1 MVTINLGQGRLN
13 KMENNRLNLIYKLN
27 HIANELEVGTVEYE
41 LARFFLENFK
51 SVNKWNIYQIAE
63 DNNVSRAS
71 VRRFAK
77 QLGYANFSDMKAH
90 VQEFDDGINDFQ
102 QFYGVEGFLDVL
114 VSNIQA
120 LMKELSIRMNTQ
132 EVDRLNKLIN
142 ENKEVII
149 FTSSNIAG
157 LVKTFQQRMIIFGKR
172 ITLLTELDDLKKFKN
187 VKEKPLIIVVSISGL
202 LLSTILSE
210 LREINAT
217 KILFT
222 NNRNP
227 IYNQDFDKLYHLSS
241 QHHESDINDLLYY
254 TYGINFVLDLL
265 FNGYLMKYKKE
276 GI

>member
-1 MVTINLGQGRLN
+1 
-13 KMENNRLNLIYKLN
+13 MENNRLNLIYKLN

-187 VKEKPLIIVVSISGL
+187 VKEKPLIIVFSISGL